1 MKQCLKQARRLSKVI
16 NRFAQRVEADPGT
29 STVEEVSAVADCGE
43 LAELSVEYLETVTE
57 ELKAAE
63 LMTAALVDRVTSL
76 LGGVVTNQQT
86 CLDGLV
92 DAKSGFATAIGTP
105 LGNLTRLYSVS
116 LGLVSHAL
124 NRNLK
129 RYKGSKGKIF
139 GGGNKPVREPLET
152 LIKVLRKT
160 CDKGKDCRKANR
172 NLGELGETSGGSI
185 LVREAV
191 TVGPYETDNFPTITE
206 AVAAAPNHTSRSKA
220 TS

>member
-152 LIKVLRKT
+152 LIKVISLLYFLFCLR
-160 CDKGKDCRKANR
+160 RFLN
-172 NLGELGETSGGSI
+172 I
-185 LVREAV
+185 LL
-191 TVGPYETDNFPTITE
+191 
-206 AVAAAPNHTSRSKA
+206 PNY
-220 TS
+220 

>member
-124 NRNLK
+124 NR
-129 RYKGSKGKIF
+129 I
-139 GGGNKPVREPLET
+139 
-152 LIKVLRKT
+152 
-160 CDKGKDCRKANR
+160 
-172 NLGELGETSGGSI
+172 
-185 LVREAV
+185 
-191 TVGPYETDNFPTITE
+191 
-206 AVAAAPNHTSRSKA
+206 
-220 TS
+220 

>member
-16 NRFAQRVEADPGT
+16 NRFAQRVEDDPGA

-43 LAELSVEYLETVTE
+43 LAQLSVDYLETVTE

-152 LIKVLRKT
+152 LIKV
-160 CDKGKDCRKANR
+160 
-172 NLGELGETSGGSI
+172 I
-185 LVREAV
+185 LFIFISCFVF
-191 TVGPYETDNFPTITE
+191 VGI
-206 AVAAAPNHTSRSKA
+206 
-220 TS
+220 